1 MTRSKP
7 PDPKTDAL
15 RGQGTLHPAPETVA
29 DPRFA
34 SSDFFDARDL
44 VQTRYEMLRRVRTE
58 GHSVT
63 ATTAWYGVSRPT
75 FYKLLAA
82 FEREG
87 LWGLLPRKRGPKGR
101 HKLRSEVMAA
111 LQAAREVEPSTD
123 PARLVAL
130 VRERF
135 GVDVHPRTV
144 ERALTAVPR
153 SKKNAAER
161 PCRGRPRAP
170 RAPRTRRRRWVH
182 LGGRLRAAEVRRL
195 GVGGGRPARS

>member
-1 MTRSKP
+1 MARLKP
-7 PDPKTDAL
+7 LDPKTNAL
-15 RGQGTLHPAPETVA
+15 RLQGTLHPSPESVA

-58 GHSVT
+58 GYSVT

-87 LWGLLPRKRGPKGR
+87 LWGLLPQKRGPKGR

-111 LQAAREVEPSTD
+111 LQAAREAA
-123 PARLVAL
+123 PAVDTPQLVAL

-135 GVDVHPRTV
+135 GIDVHSRTI
-144 ERALTAVPR
+144 ERALTAAVVPR
-153 SKKNAAER
+153 SKKK
-161 PCRGRPRAP
+161 
-170 RAPRTRRRRWVH
+170 RR
-182 LGGRLRAAEVRRL
+182 
-195 GVGGGRPARS
+195 

>member
-1 MTRSKP
+1 MAHSRP
-7 PDPKTDAL
+7 PDPKTEAL
-15 RGQGTLHPAPETVA
+15 RQQGTLHPAPDTVT

-87 LWGLLPRKRGPKGR
+87 LWGLLPRKRGPKGG
-101 HKLRSEVMAA
+101 HKLRPEVMDL
-111 LQAAREVEPSTD
+111 LQSVRETEPSTT
-123 PARLVAL
+123 ATQLVAL

-135 GVDVHPRTV
+135 DIEVHPRTV
-144 ERALTAVPR
+144 ERALQAAT
-153 SKKNAAER
+153 KKKR
-161 PCRGRPRAP
+161 
-170 RAPRTRRRRWVH
+170 H
-182 LGGRLRAAEVRRL
+182 
-195 GVGGGRPARS
+195 